1 MGFFS
6 FLKNQRIE
14 SECACCTRPLD
25 LLIKAQC
32 FESEQPDY
40 FSKKYSIFGMFN
52 CDYCKY
58 DISVLFHKSLK
69 EIKLSIYD
77 CDKLENE
84 IEEELEKIESEIDE
98 TEEFLSSEPDSK
110 KHNTQL
116 EKLQK
121 KYEKYEDRLY
131 KKLEKSE
138 MKCSRISERVMNRKN
153 PPPHQNVKVLGDVA
167 RLES

>member
-1 MGFFS
+1 
-6 FLKNQRIE
+6 
-14 SECACCTRPLD
+14 
-25 LLIKAQC
+25 
-32 FESEQPDY
+32 
-40 FSKKYSIFGMFN
+40 MFN

-121 KYEKYEDRLY
+121 KYEKSEDRLY

-138 MKCSRISERVMNRKN
+138 MKCSRISERVMHRKK
-153 PPPHQNVKVLGDVA
+153 PPPHQSVKVLGDVT